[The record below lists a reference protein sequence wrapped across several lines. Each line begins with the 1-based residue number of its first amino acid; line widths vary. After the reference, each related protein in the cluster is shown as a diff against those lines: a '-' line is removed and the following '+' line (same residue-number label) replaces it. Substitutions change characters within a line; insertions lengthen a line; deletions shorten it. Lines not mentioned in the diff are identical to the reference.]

1 MTDKNS
7 YRASLWRRSVSETD
21 NDPLSS
27 TINPTGN
34 IYYAPPDRAES
45 NPNLLISGFID
56 ESPFAG
62 PGTRLQSRR
71 EGTESKT
78 DKISTRLESLKLKI
92 CTWVDQ
98 MKNLDCPNE
107 EFQYQFTTFSN
118 AINELTT
125 LALMNRVPMS
135 MSRDITELSSVI
147 LKCKRDRLK
156 NFDPRNERPALQTEV
171 NMSAGAPVTD
181 RGFDS
186 SISRGNLITNLIY
199 NSADHLHMGGNL

>member
-7 YRASLWRRSVSETD
+7 YRASFQRRSVSETD

-34 IYYAPPDRAES
+34 IYYTPPDRVES

-62 PGTRLQSRR
+62 PGKRLQSRQ

-78 DKISTRLESLKLKI
+78 NKISTRLESLKLKI
-92 CTWVDQ
+92 YTWVDQ

-107 EFQYQFTTFSN
+107 EFQYQFTTR
-118 AINELTT
+118 
-125 LALMNRVPMS
+125 LMN
-135 MSRDITELSSVI
+135 
-147 LKCKRDRLK
+147 
-156 NFDPRNERPALQTEV
+156 
-171 NMSAGAPVTD
+171 
-181 RGFDS
+181 
-186 SISRGNLITNLIY
+186 
-199 NSADHLHMGGNL
+199 